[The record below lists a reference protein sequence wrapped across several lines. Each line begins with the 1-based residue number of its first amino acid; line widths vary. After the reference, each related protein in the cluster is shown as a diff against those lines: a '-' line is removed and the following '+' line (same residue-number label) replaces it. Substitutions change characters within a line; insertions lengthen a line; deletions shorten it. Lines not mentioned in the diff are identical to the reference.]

1 MQASPLFRILLAY
14 ANVDQEIGY
23 TQGID
28 IYLLL
33 NFRNEFC
40 GRDSI

>member
-1 MQASPLFRILLAY
+1 MQASPLFRILVAY

-23 TQGID
+23 TQGIE

-33 NFRNEFC
+33 HFRNEFC
-40 GRDSI
+40 SRKSI